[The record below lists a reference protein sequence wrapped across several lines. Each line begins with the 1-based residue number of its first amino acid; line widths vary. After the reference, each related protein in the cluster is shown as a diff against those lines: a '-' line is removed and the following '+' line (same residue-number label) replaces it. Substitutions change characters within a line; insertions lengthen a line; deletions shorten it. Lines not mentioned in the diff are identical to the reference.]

1 MEAGVSTVDWV
12 SLGVT
17 LGALVV
23 AVIAAV
29 NSCKSRRAAEATAEA
44 SRRATKVLED
54 EYRKKY
60 GTPTFESLA
69 EDAFRQKSDEVKVMG
84 AIERQ
89 LRRIA
94 YAVEKTRSSPPPE
107 EPGSTP

>member
-1 MEAGVSTVDWV
+1 MEAGVTNIEWISLGV
-12 SLGVT
+12 SLG
-17 LGALVV
+17 ALIV
-23 AVIAAV
+23 AVIAAA
-29 NSCKSRRAAEATAEA
+29 NSYKSRKAAEATAEA
-44 SRRATKVLED
+44 SRRATKVQED

-69 EDAFRQKSDEVKVMG
+69 EDAFRCKSDEVKEMS

-94 YAVEKTRSSPPPE
+94 DAVEETRPSPQPE